1 MNIKKLQ
8 TNSIMILRFGL
19 ASVFIANS
27 YVAFF
32 HPDEF
37 VTLVNSE
44 LLVKFIGISDLTVAV
59 LLSLGLGLKYVSIY
73 ATLWI
78 LGVMAVIGIKE
89 PADFLEHF
97 GFLSIAVYLF
107 VNCVKPNNKPLQ
119 ALQEDLL

>member
-1 MNIKKLQ
+1 MNIGKVK

-19 ASVFIANS
+19 ALVFIANS

-37 VTLVNSE
+37 VALINNE
-44 LLVKFIGISDLTVAV
+44 LLVKFIGISDAAVAI
-59 LLSLGLGLKYVSIY
+59 LLLLGVGLKYVSIY

-89 PADFLEHF
+89 PVDFLEHF
-97 GFLSIAVYLF
+97 GFLSIAVFLLINYSR
-107 VNCVKPNNKPLQ
+107 PN
-119 ALQEDLL
+119 